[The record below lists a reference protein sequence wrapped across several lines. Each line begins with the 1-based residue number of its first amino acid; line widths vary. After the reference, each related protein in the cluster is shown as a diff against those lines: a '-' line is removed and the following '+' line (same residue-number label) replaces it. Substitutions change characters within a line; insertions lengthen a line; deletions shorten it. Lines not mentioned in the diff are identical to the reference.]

1 MEKNKYGGIMQKS
14 YWFLYDEIKCCG
26 DCPCNY
32 LDGHQNYCKLS
43 KQFNVDKDK
52 NCPLEIVTECK
63 FIGGTDNDD

>member
-63 FIGGTDNDD
+63 FVGGTD

>member
-1 MEKNKYGGIMQKS
+1 MQKS
-14 YWFLYDEIKCCG
+14 YWFLHEEIKSCN

-63 FIGGTDNDD
+63 FVGGTDNDD